1 MYVTGKF
8 HEGIHFVG
16 LLSYPVLYI
25 KNIFILRKEKLI
37 NS

>member
-8 HEGIHFVG
+8 HEDIHFVG
-16 LLSYPVLYI
+16 SLSYPVLYK
-25 KNIFILRKEKLI
+25 KNICILRKEKLI